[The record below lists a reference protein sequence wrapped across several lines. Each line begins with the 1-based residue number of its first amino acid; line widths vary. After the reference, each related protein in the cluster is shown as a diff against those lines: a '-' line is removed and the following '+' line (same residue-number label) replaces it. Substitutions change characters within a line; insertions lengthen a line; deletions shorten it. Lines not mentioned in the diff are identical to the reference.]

1 MQSRGSG
8 LELSLFDLFCFDYG
22 QAVRSRMPGGI
33 HHGTSRGNARLPI
46 FKDDQDRH
54 RFLAIFQEVV
64 KRFKAILFLHFKYY
78 GCSLSEIAHH
88 VGCYYKTIIKIISN
102 FIKKW

>member
-1 MQSRGSG
+1 LSEGSG
-8 LELSLFDLFCFDYG
+8 LELSLFEVFFFDYG
-22 QAVRSRMPGGI
+22 QAVRSRIPGGI

-64 KRFKAILFLHFKYY
+64 ERFEAILSLHLEY

-88 VGCYYKTIIKIISN
+88 VGCYYTTIIKIITN
-102 FIKKW
+102 FIKK